1 MKRKIISI
9 YTYSTIS
16 ISAFMAPFLAVWELK
31 FLPTCIWVSALL
43 IASVL
48 MLWLYEDDSK
58 KENAPDDREINQGNS
73 KKFYNFN
80 LSERSVVVNE
90 D

>member
-1 MKRKIISI
+1 MKHKIINLYSN
-9 YTYSTIS
+9 TTLVASTI
-16 ISAFMAPFLAVWELK
+16 AAPYLALYDLK
-31 FLPTCIWVSALL
+31 FLPTCLWVA
-43 IASVL
+43 AVFAATVGMFYVL
-48 MLWLYEDDSK
+48 NV
-58 KENAPDDREINQGNS
+58 ENENSPGERELNQGNS

>member
-9 YTYSTIS
+9 YSHITLVASTI
-16 ISAFMAPFLAVWELK
+16 AAPYLALYDLK
-31 FLPTCIWVSALL
+31 FLPTCLWVA
-43 IASVL
+43 AVFAATVGMFYVL
-48 MLWLYEDDSK
+48 NVEN
-58 KENAPDDREINQGNS
+58 ENAPKERQLSQGHS